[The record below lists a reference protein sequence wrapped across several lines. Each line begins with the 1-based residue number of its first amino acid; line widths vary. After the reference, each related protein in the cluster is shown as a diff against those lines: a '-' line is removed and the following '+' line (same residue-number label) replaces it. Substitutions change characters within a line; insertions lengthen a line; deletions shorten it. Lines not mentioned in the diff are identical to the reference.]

1 MLLCTFGL
9 KDLEKHERP
18 HKKGPK
24 RSSCSGYV
32 SGIIP
37 SSYEEIIMCHYK
49 DPF

>member
-18 HKKGPK
+18 HKKGAQNG
-24 RSSCSGYV
+24 CSGYV

-37 SSYEEIIMCHYK
+37 SSYAESIISHYK

>member
-18 HKKGPK
+18 EKKGPK
-24 RSSCSGYV
+24 TGCSGYV

-37 SSYEEIIMCHYK
+37 SSYVEMIISHYK
-49 DPF
+49 DAF